1 MAITKSAQKAIR
13 QNKKRQNRNLLEKLK
28 IKNTI
33 KEVKNLV
40 SQKKLAE
47 AKNFL
52 PKVYKVLDKAIKSGV
67 IKKNTANRTKSRI
80 TNLVS
85 KD

>member
-13 QNKKRQNRNLLEKLK
+13 QNKKRQNRNLLEKLR

-33 KEVKNLV
+33 KKVKNLV

>member
-13 QNKKRQNRNLLEKLK
+13 QKKKRQNRNLLEKLR

-33 KEVKNLV
+33 KKVKNLV